1 MPMEIYLGCVWKSL
15 FTVYLSLSSHISTCD
30 KNYKY
35 LKKLIKIVYIPYKL
49 LLAYFNKLLLAYFN
63 KLNEET
69 YKKKTQNSLWGR
81 LKLIILMTKM

>member
-15 FTVYLSLSSHISTCD
+15 FTVYLSSSSHISTCD

-49 LLAYFNKLLLAYFN
+49 LLAYFNKLH
-63 KLNEET
+63 EET